1 MSRGSPA
8 WRLENGHQIFSE
20 LCHVVGETEE
30 QLELSLNI
38 EFEGD
43 VGRRIRHAE
52 QRTRGE
58 LPFGHAVFEL
68 KIRDRPHP
76 VLLLFETARVREILD
91 LAVAF
96 DAEAPRIFEFV
107 FESPVE
113 LELQTV
119 DVAMIPH
126 LADEERVES
135 HRVGTPHIFA
145 EWPKQDLVGVA
156 RRSPPCE

>member
-76 VLLLFETARVREILD
+76 VLLLFETALTLTIQRPTIR
-91 LAVAF
+91 
-96 DAEAPRIFEFV
+96 
-107 FESPVE
+107 
-113 LELQTV
+113 
-119 DVAMIPH
+119 
-126 LADEERVES
+126 
-135 HRVGTPHIFA
+135 
-145 EWPKQDLVGVA
+145 A
-156 RRSPPCE
+156 RFKKFSGQA